1 MVDIRM
7 KMWLNPDK
15 IIASKK
21 SGIRR
26 FLWVIFFIFIQWVR
40 FHPEAGEKY
49 ARTIYPVMA
58 SVLSSFSRIFPF
70 SLGDCFIY
78 GSIAGLT
85 VYLVYALTKRTEVW
99 RRLRFIAE
107 YLAWVYV
114 WFYLAWGLNY
124 FRQDFFTRSGI
135 PSVPY
140 SAERFASFL
149 ETYTDSLN
157 ASYVSLEKIDTFS
170 VAATI
175 QEGYSTLSPRFGLL
189 RPAGQ
194 KPPAAGKHLAG
205 VKPPVAKEHL
215 TDIKH
220 PAADSL
226 AALRLRA
233 KPMLFP
239 SWMSGVGVMGYIGP
253 FFNEF
258 NLNTELLPVQYPA
271 VYAHELSH
279 VLGISNEAEANLYS
293 YLVCTASDRPEVR
306 FSGYFSL
313 FPYVLGNAYRLL
325 DKEAFE
331 AWKAKLRPEI
341 KELYNRKTAYWQ
353 ARYSPW
359 IGKIQ
364 DTAYNLFLKGN
375 RISSGTANY
384 SEVIELVIACH
395 ATGENF
401 VGPPAALLSN

>member
-1 MVDIRM
+1 MLLV
-7 KMWLNPDK
+7 L
-15 IIASKK
+15 A
-21 SGIRR
+21 
-26 FLWVIFFIFIQWVR
+26 IQWVR

-49 ARTIYPVMA
+49 ARTIYPVVA

-85 VYLVYALTKRTEVW
+85 VYLVYALIKRTEVW

-135 PSVPY
+135 PPVPY

-149 ETYTDSLN
+149 EAYTDSLN
-157 ASYVSLEKIDTFS
+157 ASYVPPEEIDTFS

-175 QEGYSTLSPRFGLL
+175 QEGYSTLSPRFRLL
-189 RPAGQ
+189 RPA
-194 KPPAAGKHLAG
+194 HRDRS
-205 VKPPVAKEHL
+205 
-215 TDIKH
+215 TDPKH
-220 PAADSL
+220 PAADSF

-279 VLGISNEAEANLYS
+279 VLGISNEAEANLYG

-331 AWKAKLRPEI
+331 SWKAKLRPEI

-384 SEVIELVIACH
+384 SEVIGLVIACD

-401 VGPPAALLSN
+401 VGPSAALLSN